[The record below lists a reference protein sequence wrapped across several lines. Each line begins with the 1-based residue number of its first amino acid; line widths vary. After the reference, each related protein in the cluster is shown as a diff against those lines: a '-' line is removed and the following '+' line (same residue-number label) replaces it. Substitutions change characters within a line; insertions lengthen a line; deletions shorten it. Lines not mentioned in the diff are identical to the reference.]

1 MPSSPPEQQQLK
13 RSEIFSSSVYTG
25 WYTGGLPPHTHHG
38 MDMLPAIKV
47 LYILKDTPQNIN
59 SIYYSA
65 SLACMIGSKTSKMQ
79 MCRCQFR
86 KRDRWASRPENGSLA
101 RHAANG
107 IFMPWKKK
115 NKTENLFSPYPRSV
129 SDINWYTW
137 LKIAMSCYLQGKLA
151 INCRPTAIRKLA
163 ILPAYG
169 RLLIL

>member
-1 MPSSPPEQQQLK
+1 MLKYDSPMDGASCGSDQGVYIIRWDFNDYFMFHRVQLAPCRGRWCWK
-13 RSEIFSSSVYTG
+13 LAKFKLGSRTYWSCYMAVY
-25 WYTGGLPPHTHHG
+25 
-38 MDMLPAIKV
+38 
-47 LYILKDTPQNIN
+47 
-59 SIYYSA
+59 SYSLVVHKIIRY
-65 SLACMIGSKTSKMQ
+65 LALLLHYFLSFNTY
-79 MCRCQFR
+79 
-86 KRDRWASRPENGSLA
+86 
-101 RHAANG
+101 
-107 IFMPWKKK
+107 K

>member
-1 MPSSPPEQQQLK
+1 VCCSATSSGFSLFINCDNAGVFYVFYYFWLLK
-13 RSEIFSSSVYTG
+13 TDFFKNKVKIEAKQNKKHFKCEICDFSTRRKDN
-25 WYTGGLPPHTHHG
+25 PKQHTNIVH
-38 MDMLPAIKV
+38 
-47 LYILKDTPQNIN
+47 LKMKNYQCTQCSNKFGHN
-59 SIYYSA
+59 A
-65 SLACMIGSKTSKMQ
+65 HL
-79 MCRCQFR
+79 
-86 KRDRWASRPENGSLA
+86 
-101 RHAANG
+101 
-107 IFMPWKKK
+107 